1 MSRVREIGAA
11 VYRLAVRDPE
21 IGRQLQ
27 DTLGFTDHEMKKL
40 YDGRLFLTGADLQ
53 KVCAVCGNELFQS
66 ADRDDGSR
74 ETILNLIDA
83 YIDAKEALERSECP
97 EESE

>member
-1 MSRVREIGAA
+1 MARVREIGAA
-11 VYRLAVRDPE
+11 VSRLVAADPE
-21 IGRQLQ
+21 IGRRLR
-27 DTLGFTDHEMKKL
+27 DALGFSEHEMKKL

-83 YIDAKEALERSECP
+83 YIDAKEALDRNKE
-97 EESE
+97 